1 MSNLNINN
9 VKVDIGFDKV
19 YGPMDINIKFLNGEV
34 TIPKYPGGYVIASG
48 CGSGK
53 TTAIKEI
60 IRKCYQVGIVYSA
73 FTIDECNE
81 MYKFCKTFVNDEDI
95 VVLHSKYQDDGVDN
109 SLLRNTDKL
118 AEKKIIICTHYRL
131 LNEYPSVLL
140 KYSGSVLRK
149 DRFSRIVA
157 STMRGWDSNGEI
169 KLPRRLI
176 LIDEMPVVKSPSI
189 NVTKSMIRLLGV
201 AETEIKIDPE
211 TKESYVAAKYP
222 IVYTNGGNRS
232 TTDSLYNMNSNDPL
246 FKDLK
251 TNTESDKLRTELAL
265 DMIYDSYDQLMNMK
279 NDSVELTF
287 TIANYI
293 NNLMDTRFIIFDG
306 TGDLTFI
313 NSKFDLINV
322 NNKYSSSI
330 NAKKFEFNIKRTW
343 REKDFNRKLNDIF
356 NDLDNSIE
364 RVKDYIKE
372 NKGTLIVT
380 WKDFKVSDNRRGL
393 PILGEFD
400 KREISI
406 KDYIRFKLNESG
418 FIEGKD
424 FSIIHYQS
432 GLDRATNEFR
442 EFDSI
447 VFLGKFQIPDYAVY
461 ELNEDLGSDCTPRR
475 YLLHQLVQA
484 VCRTRIRNHKME
496 DINVFYTG
504 DWNQRTINDLITYI
518 SGPEYLPKVNIDDL
532 GLKNKW
538 KTSIL
543 KLIEYDP
550 NVYSALRNKEEY
562 NFSID
567 IDELYE
573 MMPVYEKKV
582 KYYNSLSKY
591 LKEVGIN
598 LNIITR
604 SNNKGSLNP
613 RG

>member
-95 VVLHSKYQDDGVDN
+95 VVLHSRYQDDGVDN

-313 NSKFDLINV
+313 DSKFDLINV

-356 NDLDNSIE
+356 NDLNNSIE

-442 EFDSI
+442 DYSGV
-447 VFLGKFQIPDYAVY
+447 VFLGEFHVPNEVVAKFNRDYRS
-461 ELNEDLGSDCTPRR
+461 NTNPQN
-475 YLLHQLVQA
+475 YLTYQLVQA
-484 VCRTRIRNHKME
+484 VCRTRIRLHQGLP
-496 DINVFYTG
+496 INVYFSS
-504 DWNQRTINDLITYI
+504 DWNDNVIKNCIK
-518 SGPEYLPKVNIDDL
+518 YLNRDEV
-532 GLKNKW
+532 
-538 KTSIL
+538 S
-543 KLIEYDP
+543 
-550 NVYSALRNKEEY
+550 NV
-562 NFSID
+562 
-567 IDELYE
+567 IDETLSYIKPKWRPVIKLFSSLDEEFKYAIENKLPYKFNFTLDEIYE
-573 MMPVYEKKV
+573 LIPMDRKRTER
-582 KYYNSLSKY
+582 YNSLVNYFKQ
-591 LKEVGIN
+591 LGIEI
-598 LNIITR
+598 NIT
-604 SNNKGSLNP
+604 SNSGKFL
-613 RG
+613 

>member
-1 MSNLNINN
+1 MENLNFNN

-34 TIPKYPGGYVIASG
+34 TIPRYPGGYVIASG

-53 TTAIKEI
+53 TTAIREV

-232 TTDSLYNMNSNDPL
+232 TTDSLYNMNSSDSL

-251 TNTESDKLRTELAL
+251 TDTESDKLRTELAL
-265 DMIYDSYDQLMNMK
+265 DMIYDNYDQLMSMR

-313 NSKFDLINV
+313 DSKFDLINV
-322 NNKYSSSI
+322 DNKYSSSI

-356 NDLDNSIE
+356 NDLNSSIE

-400 KREISI
+400 KREVSI
-406 KDYIRFKLNESG
+406 KDYIRIKLNESG

-442 EFDSI
+442 NYSGVI
-447 VFLGKFQIPDYAVY
+447 FLGEFHVPSEVVAKFNRDYRS
-461 ELNEDLGSDCTPRR
+461 NTNPQN
-475 YLLHQLVQA
+475 YLTYQLVQA
-484 VCRTRIRNHKME
+484 ICRTRIRLHQGLP
-496 DINVFYTG
+496 INVYFSS
-504 DWNQRTINDLITYI
+504 DWNDDVIKNCIK
-518 SGPEYLPKVNIDDL
+518 YLNRGEV
-532 GLKNKW
+532 
-538 KTSIL
+538 S
-543 KLIEYDP
+543 
-550 NVYSALRNKEEY
+550 NV
-562 NFSID
+562 
-567 IDELYE
+567 IDETLSYIKPKWRPVIKLFSSLDEEFKYAIENKLPYKFNFTLDEIYE
-573 MMPVYEKKV
+573 LIPMDRKRTER
-582 KYYNSLSKY
+582 YNSLVNYFKQ
-591 LKEVGIN
+591 LGIEI
-598 LNIITR
+598 NIN
-604 SNNKGSLNP
+604 SNSGNSYNK
-613 RG
+613 R

>member
-95 VVLHSKYQDDGVDN
+95 VVLHSRYQDDGVDN

-313 NSKFDLINV
+313 DSKFDLINV

-442 EFDSI
+442 DYSGV
-447 VFLGKFQIPDYAVY
+447 VFLGEFHVPNEVVAKFNRDYRS
-461 ELNEDLGSDCTPRR
+461 NTNPQN
-475 YLLHQLVQA
+475 YLTYQLVQA
-484 VCRTRIRNHKME
+484 VCRTRIRLHQGLP
-496 DINVFYTG
+496 INVYFSS
-504 DWNQRTINDLITYI
+504 DWNDNVIKNCIK
-518 SGPEYLPKVNIDDL
+518 YLNRDEV
-532 GLKNKW
+532 
-538 KTSIL
+538 S
-543 KLIEYDP
+543 
-550 NVYSALRNKEEY
+550 NV
-562 NFSID
+562 
-567 IDELYE
+567 IDETLSYIKPKWRPVIKLFSSLDEEFKYAIENKLPYKFNFTLDEIYE
-573 MMPVYEKKV
+573 LIPMDRKRTER
-582 KYYNSLSKY
+582 YNSLVNYFKQ
-591 LKEVGIN
+591 LGIEI
-598 LNIITR
+598 NIT
-604 SNNKGSLNP
+604 SNSGKFL
-613 RG
+613 